1 MSEHKRREK
10 QLKAYLA
17 ERDALFHNPN
27 QAGALAHWKKYG
39 YPAPVAPSVPLAV
52 IHKARLQWLD
62 ATDAM
67 LQESREWLEEHAYG
81 TDLRGAPPLTPE
93 TRDAQRKELGRL
105 PLGVH

>member
-17 ERDALFHNPN
+17 ERDALFRNPN
-27 QAGALAHWKKYG
+27 LPDALAHWKKYG
-39 YPAPVAPSVPLAV
+39 WPKPVAPSVPLAV
-52 IHKARLQWLD
+52 VHKARLQWLD

-67 LQESREWLEEHAYG
+67 LQESLEWLGDHNYEP
-81 TDLRGAPPLTPE
+81 DVRGVPPLTPE
-93 TRDAQRKELGRL
+93 RRDAERKARGLQ